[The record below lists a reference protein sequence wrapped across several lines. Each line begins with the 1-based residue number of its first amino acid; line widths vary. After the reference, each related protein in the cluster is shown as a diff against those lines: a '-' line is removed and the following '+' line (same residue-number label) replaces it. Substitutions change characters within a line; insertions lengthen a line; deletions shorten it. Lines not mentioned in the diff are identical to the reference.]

1 MGRAGFYLPLGQPDG
16 DTAPAS
22 ARLGRVSEADDSTL
36 MAWANDAVGEH
47 WPSASFSRADLLRGD
62 LSTRRFWRLLVNSGS
77 AESAPPQTAILVDLG
92 PDDLPPYARALGLLQ
107 EPLPEPPWINLHRYL
122 SSIGVA
128 VPKLFASSLKHRA
141 LLVEDVG
148 ALSLRDAVA
157 RAPQSAADL
166 FRLAIDELLKIHV
179 DGTRRIHHRCFASS
193 VNYDR
198 RLFVWELSQ
207 FVEITLLAIAPGC
220 DRAAIFAELDDLAEE
235 LGRFPRVLSHRDYHA
250 QNLYIQRGPTIRVI
264 DFQDALMAPSAQDLA
279 VLLTTRDTGEIIHH
293 ALEQRLLDYYYAGLA
308 RRQAVNQAPNDFARS
323 YRLAVLQ
330 HALKMA
336 GRFMMFERDGKR
348 GYAQYVPRA
357 LGQARRILAHART
370 DFPHLSTALG
380 AATGDTRHPQ

>member
-1 MGRAGFYLPLGQPDG
+1 VPEG
-16 DTAPAS
+16 
-22 ARLGRVSEADDSTL
+22 DDSAL
-36 MAWANDAVGEH
+36 MAWASAAVAEQ
-47 WPSASFSRADLLRGD
+47 WQDTYVARADLLRGD
-62 LSTRRFWRLLVNSGS
+62 LSTRRFWRLAISS
-77 AESAPPQTAILVDLG
+77 ESATPPEPPATAILVDLG
-92 PDDLPPYARALGLLQ
+92 PDDLPLYARALGLLQ

-128 VPKLFASSLKHRA
+128 VPKLFASSTKHRA

-148 ALSLRDAVA
+148 ELSLRDAVA
-157 RAPQSAADL
+157 RAPHSAADL

-179 DGTRRIHHRCFASS
+179 EGTHRIHHRCFASS

-207 FVEITLLAIAPGC
+207 FVEITLAEIAPGS
-220 DRAAIFAELDDLAEE
+220 DRAAIYAELDDLAEG

-250 QNLYIQRGPTIRVI
+250 QNLYIQRGPALRVI

-279 VLLTTRDTGEIIHH
+279 VLLTTRDTGEIVHH

-308 RRQAVNQAPNDFARS
+308 RRRAVSLSPDDFARS

-348 GYAQYVPRA
+348 GYAQYVPHA

-370 DFPHLSTALG
+370 VFPNLSAALG
-380 AATGDTRHPQ
+380 ASVGETHLPQ

>member
-1 MGRAGFYLPLGQPDG
+1 
-16 DTAPAS
+16 
-22 ARLGRVSEADDSTL
+22 
-36 MAWANDAVGEH
+36 MAWANDGVTEQ
-47 WPSASFSRADLLRGD
+47 WPGASLARADLLRGD
-62 LSTRRFWRLLVNSGS
+62 LSTRRFWRLTINSGS
-77 AESAPPQTAILVDLG
+77 AESSPPHTAILVDLG

-128 VPKLFASSLKHRA
+128 VPKLFASSLKHRG

-148 ALSLRDAVA
+148 EVSLRDAVA
-157 RAPQSAADL
+157 RAPHSAADL
-166 FRLAIDELLKIHV
+166 LRLAVDELLKIHV

-207 FVEITLLAIAPGC
+207 FVEITLPEIAPGS
-220 DRAAIFAELDDLAEE
+220 DRAAIYAELDELAEE

-250 QNLYIQRGPTIRVI
+250 QNLYIQHGPKIRVI

-279 VLLTTRDTGEIIHH
+279 VLLTTRDTGDVVHH
-293 ALEQRLLDYYYAGLA
+293 TLEQLLLDYYYAGLA
-308 RRQAVNQAPNDFARS
+308 RRQAVNLSPSDFARS
-323 YRLAVLQ
+323 YRLAILQ
-330 HALKMA
+330 HALKMT

-348 GYAQYVPRA
+348 GYAQYVPHA

-370 DFPHLSTALG
+370 VFPHLSNALG
-380 AATGDTRHPQ
+380 AVAGDTPHLQ

>member
-1 MGRAGFYLPLGQPDG
+1 
-16 DTAPAS
+16 
-22 ARLGRVSEADDSTL
+22 VSDADDSAL
-36 MAWANDAVGEH
+36 MAWASEAITEQ
-47 WPSASFSRADLLRGD
+47 WPGATLARADLLRGD
-62 LSTRRFWRLLVNSGS
+62 LSTRRFWRLTLNSAS
-77 AESAPPQTAILVDLG
+77 SSSAPPPTTILVDLG

-128 VPKLFASSLKHRA
+128 VPKLFASTLKHRA
-141 LLVEDVG
+141 LIVEDVG
-148 ALSLRDAVA
+148 ALSLRDALA
-157 RAPQSAADL
+157 RSPHSAADL
-166 FRLAIDELLKIHV
+166 FRLALDELLKIHV
-179 DGTRRIHHRCFASS
+179 EGTRRIHHRCFASS

-207 FVEITLLAIAPGC
+207 FVEITLPEIAPGC
-220 DRAAIFAELDDLAEE
+220 DRAAIYAELDELAEE

-250 QNLYIQRGPTIRVI
+250 QNLYMQRGPVIRVI

-279 VLLTTRDTGEIIHH
+279 VLLTTRDTGEIVHH
-293 ALEQRLLDYYYAGLA
+293 TLEQRLLDYYYAGLA
-308 RRQAVNQAPNDFARS
+308 RRQAVNLAPVDFARS

-336 GRFMMFERDGKR
+336 GRFMMFERDGKQ
-348 GYAQYVPRA
+348 GYVQYVPHA

-370 DFPHLSTALG
+370 AFPHLSTALG
-380 AATGDTRHPQ
+380 ANPGESHLPK

>member
-1 MGRAGFYLPLGQPDG
+1 
-16 DTAPAS
+16 
-22 ARLGRVSEADDSTL
+22 
-36 MAWANDAVGEH
+36 MAWARDAVAEQ
-47 WPSASFSRADLLRGD
+47 WPGSSLISAELLRGD
-62 LSTRRFWRLLVNSGS
+62 LSTRRFWRLAISPEAAAS
-77 AESAPPQTAILVDLG
+77 AAPLSAILVDLG
-92 PDDLPPYARALGLLQ
+92 PDDLPPYARALGLLL

-122 SSIGVA
+122 SSISVA
-128 VPKLFASSLKHRA
+128 VPKLFATSTKHRA

-148 ALSLRDAVA
+148 EVSLRDAVA
-157 RAPQSAADL
+157 RSPHSAADL

-179 DGTRRIHHRCFASS
+179 EGTRRIHHRCFASS

-207 FVEITLLAIAPGC
+207 FVEITLPEIAPRS
-220 DRAAIFAELDDLAEE
+220 DRAAIYAELDELAEG
-235 LGRFPRVLSHRDYHA
+235 LDRFPRVLSHRDYHG
-250 QNLYIQRGPTIRVI
+250 QNLYLQHGPKIRVI

-279 VLLTTRDTGEIIHH
+279 VLLTTRDTGEIVHH

-308 RRQAVNQAPNDFARS
+308 RRQAVNLAPNDFARS

-336 GRFMMFERDGKR
+336 GRFRMFERDGKL
-348 GYAQYVPRA
+348 GYAQYVPHA

-370 DFPHLSTALG
+370 VFPHLSDALG
-380 AATGDTRHPQ
+380 AATGETHLPQ

>member
-1 MGRAGFYLPLGQPDG
+1 
-16 DTAPAS
+16 
-22 ARLGRVSEADDSTL
+22 VSDADDSALIT
-36 MAWANDAVGEH
+36 WANGAIAEH
-47 WPSASFSRADLLRGD
+47 WPGASLARADLLRGD
-62 LSTRRFWRLLVNSGS
+62 LSTRRFWRLLLDAGS
-77 AESAPPQTAILVDLG
+77 ANSAPPRTAILVDLG
-92 PDDLPPYARALGLLQ
+92 PDDLPGYARALGLLQ

-128 VPKLFASSLKHRA
+128 VPRLFANSLKHRG

-148 ALSLRDAVA
+148 KVSLRDAITRTPHA
-157 RAPQSAADL
+157 TADL

-207 FVEITLLAIAPGC
+207 FVEITLQIAAGFDRPAIY
-220 DRAAIFAELDDLAEE
+220 AELDDLAER
-235 LGRFPRVLSHRDYHA
+235 LDRYPRVLSHRDYHA
-250 QNLYIQRGPTIRVI
+250 QNLYVQRGPVIRVI

-279 VLLTTRDTGEIIHH
+279 VLLTTRDTGDIVHH

-308 RRQAVNQAPNDFARS
+308 RRQAVSFAPNDFACS
-323 YRLAVLQ
+323 FRLAVLQ

-336 GRFMMFERDGKR
+336 GRFMMFERDGKH
-348 GYAQYVPRA
+348 GYAQYVPNA

-370 DFPHLSTALG
+370 DFPNLATALG
-380 AATGDTRHPQ
+380 ATTGETRHLQ